1 MNLLQELVD
10 WQQLGKA
17 QKAGTIQQQEQVL
30 QLQVVQ
36 TFLQLPR
43 DLQAALFTSPAR
55 QGQLQDSAAALA
67 AGSSAEQAAAA
78 AVLHKMQE
86 LMASTSSEADATAS

>member
-1 MNLLQELVD
+1 MHLSQELLE

-17 QKAGTIQQQEQVL
+17 QKAGAMQQQEQVL

-55 QGQLQDSAAALA
+55 QEQLQESAAALA

-86 LMASTSSEADATAS
+86 LMVSTSSEAEASAS